1 MNYTTNCSRVPNT
14 PGSNSGD
21 IGPAPAITGQFP
33 DTVSFN
39 ETNDGVALNPPGRV
53 ASDMEGRRSKFVTC
67 RKKCPYQHFQRS
79 NLISIRFSI
88 SIFPSNG
95 TCPLC
100 QATKNRYYRYPRT
113 PALSP

>member
-67 RKKCPYQHFQRS
+67 RK
-79 NLISIRFSI
+79 NVLISTFNALTL
-88 SIFPSNG
+88 FPSG
-95 TCPLC
+95 SQFPSSRPT
-100 QATKNRYYRYPRT
+100 
-113 PALSP
+113 